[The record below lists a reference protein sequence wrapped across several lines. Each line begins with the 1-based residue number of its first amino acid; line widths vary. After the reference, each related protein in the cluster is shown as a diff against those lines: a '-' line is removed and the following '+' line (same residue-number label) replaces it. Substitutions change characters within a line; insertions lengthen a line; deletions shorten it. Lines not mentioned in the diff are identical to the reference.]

1 MATWVYDGSF
11 NGFLCL
17 LFESARAGEQ
27 PEAIGHAG
35 SGQPF
40 LWPPKEARTDER
52 LAKQTGDVLRR
63 RLSAPVF
70 TWGYY
75 AFLSALKE
83 REMAVY
89 TYYNLAWTLGKS
101 VDRLLTDPRVLPVH
115 EASRAVLRE
124 RHRFLGFLRF
134 TEIGGVLYAPFEPE
148 ADLLQLLAGHF
159 STRLGNE
166 KWIIH
171 DLGRGKAAI
180 YAPRLWRIAD
190 FSLPEGIAPSRREE
204 AFRDLWKEYFHSIA
218 VRSREN
224 PRLQR
229 QFMPKKYW
237 KHLPEKE
244 PPAE

>member
-17 LFESARAGEQ
+17 LFESARAGGEP
-27 PEAIGHAG
+27 PEAIERAG

-40 LWPPKEARTDER
+40 LWPPKEARTDEQ
-52 LAKQTGDVLRR
+52 LAKRTGDVLRR

-70 TWGYY
+70 TEGYY

-115 EASRAVLRE
+115 EASRTVLRE
-124 RHRFLGFLRF
+124 RHRFLGLLRF

-148 ADLLQLLAGHF
+148 ADLLQLL
-159 STRLGNE
+159 T
-166 KWIIH
+166 
-171 DLGRGKAAI
+171 GR
-180 YAPRLWRIAD
+180 
-190 FSLPEGIAPSRREE
+190 F
-204 AFRDLWKEYFHSIA
+204 
-218 VRSREN
+218 
-224 PRLQR
+224 
-229 QFMPKKYW
+229 
-237 KHLPEKE
+237 
-244 PPAE
+244 

>member
-1 MATWVYDGSF
+1 MRYPR
-11 NGFLCL
+11 NG
-17 LFESARAGEQ
+17 Q
-27 PEAIGHAG
+27 
-35 SGQPF
+35 
-40 LWPPKEARTDER
+40 
-52 LAKQTGDVLRR
+52 
-63 RLSAPVF
+63 
-70 TWGYY
+70 
-75 AFLSALKE
+75 
-83 REMAVY
+83 AVY
-89 TYYNLAWTLGKS
+89 RQERRYPAADVGKRSEAFKMCDLDLNYVAWDK
-101 VDRLLTDPRVLPVH
+101 VCDIVH
-115 EASRAVLRE
+115 RAFALRFTARQM
-124 RHRFLGFLRF
+124 RHRFSACG
-134 TEIGGVLYAPFEPE
+134 IDGHYFE
-148 ADLLQLLAGHF
+148 AYGLAHACDDGYVLQLLAGHF

>member
-1 MATWVYDGSF
+1 MSRPLYLEVPTRADRDSAIDPDGTD
-11 NGFLCL
+11 LDV
-17 LFESARAGEQ
+17 
-27 PEAIGHAG
+27 H
-35 SGQPF
+35 
-40 LWPPKEARTDER
+40 WRTGAWYR
-52 LAKQTGDVLRR
+52 T
-63 RLSAPVF
+63 RLS
-70 TWGYY
+70 T
-75 AFLSALKE
+75 
-83 REMAVY
+83 
-89 TYYNLAWTLGKS
+89 
-101 VDRLLTDPRVLPVH
+101 
-115 EASRAVLRE
+115 
-124 RHRFLGFLRF
+124 RF